1 MPPFL
6 VNAFVRNPMHI
17 HPICKACLRV
27 LLFTVVCVAAVAY
40 AAEGRSYT
48 ADLATMYN
56 EYQRVLALRDAC
68 ITAQPGKRDEFAGA
82 YKDWQIRHE
91 RIVDDL
97 DNRFAAIV
105 KRASKDQADYSKN
118 YGKYQAEVLQMREDN
133 KNALLA
139 DKEKLAQQCSE
150 FPAYLRHPKSDIPA
164 LFPAEFKTVYRVR

>member
-1 MPPFL
+1 MTM
-6 VNAFVRNPMHI
+6 NHY
-17 HPICKACLRV
+17 CKTGWCA
-27 LLFTVVCVAAVAY
+27 LLFSAVTLMGASGVAH
-40 AAEGRSYT
+40 AADRRSYT

-68 ITAQPGKRDEFAGA
+68 VTAQPGKRDEFVGA

-91 RIVDDL
+91 RIIDDF

-133 KNALLA
+133 KKALLA
-139 DKEKLAQQCSE
+139 NPEKLAQQCGE
-150 FPAYLRHPKSDIPA
+150 FPAYLQHPKSDIPA
-164 LFPAEFKTVYRVR
+164 LFPLEFKTVYRVR

>member
-1 MPPFL
+1 MNIRLF
-6 VNAFVRNPMHI
+6 
-17 HPICKACLRV
+17 CKACLRA
-27 LLFTVVCVAAVAY
+27 LLFTAACAGGVAQ

-56 EYQRVLALRDAC
+56 EYQRVLAVRDAC
-68 ITAQPGKRDEFAGA
+68 ITAQPAKRDEFAGA
-82 YKDWQIRHE
+82 YQDWLNRHV

-133 KNALLA
+133 KKLLLA
-139 DKEKLAQQCSE
+139 DKEKLAQQCGE
-150 FPAYLRHPKSDIPA
+150 FAAYVRHPKSDIPA
-164 LFPAEFKTVYRVR
+164 LFSAEFKSVYRMR